1 VSNRTNP
8 EVDAWFEAEERTS
21 SDAMQSARRIIL
33 DSDTRVTETIKWST
47 PTFVYKGNILSFT
60 PTKTG
65 VGLMFHRGAEIP
77 GDHPLMTGEGKLVR
91 TMRFSGVDETEES
104 SDDIRRAV
112 VAWCD
117 WRDATD

>member
-1 VSNRTNP
+1 MD
-8 EVDAWFEAEERTS
+8 EWFEAEQRPS
-21 SDAMQSARRIIL
+21 SDAMQSARTIIL

-60 PTKTG
+60 PSKTG
-65 VGLMFHRGAEIP
+65 VGLMFHRGADIP
-77 GDHPLMTGEGKLVR
+77 GNHPLMTGGGKLVR
-91 TMRFSGVDETEES
+91 TMRFGGVDETQAR

-117 WRDATD
+117 WRDASE